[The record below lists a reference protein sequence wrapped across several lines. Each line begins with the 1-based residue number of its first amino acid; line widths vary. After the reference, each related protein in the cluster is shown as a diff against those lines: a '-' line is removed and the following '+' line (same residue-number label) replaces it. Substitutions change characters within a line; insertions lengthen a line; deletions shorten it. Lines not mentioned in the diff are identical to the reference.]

1 MVIRMNSDVD
11 KASKKIKKV
20 ALILFIVFF
29 SCLAVIGGISFF
41 MMMPINSSNN
51 DEVVF
56 NVKSGT
62 SKNQIISDLKKQGL
76 IRNTN
81 FTKILVKLNYRKGF
95 LAGNYKL
102 SKNMTLMEILESLT
116 SGTNIE
122 KNEMAITF
130 IEGKRFIEYA
140 DILAKNL
147 TFTKEEVISTCKDK
161 DYLTSLIEKYWF
173 ITDDILKDGVY
184 YPLEGYLFLDT
195 YFIKKD
201 AIVKE
206 AIEVL
211 LNEMNTKLSTYKE
224 YIETNNLNITSLLT
238 LASVIELE
246 ASSESDRKEISGV
259 FQNRIKNNIS
269 LGSDVTTCY
278 GVKKEDCTRITQSD
292 IDSCNAY
299 NTRGTCTKGIPI
311 GPICSPSIVS
321 IDAAINPSTNDY
333 FYFVADAKG
342 KVYYNK
348 TASEHERTV
357 ADLKSKGLW
366 S

>member
-51 DEVVF
+51 DDVMF
-56 NVKSGT
+56 NVESGT

-102 SKNMTLMEILESLT
+102 SKSMTLMEILESLT

-140 DILAKNL
+140 DILANNL

-184 YPLEGYLFLDT
+184 YPLEGYLFPDT
-195 YFIKKD
+195 YFIKK
-201 AIVKE
+201 
-206 AIEVL
+206 
-211 LNEMNTKLSTYKE
+211 
-224 YIETNNLNITSLLT
+224 
-238 LASVIELE
+238 ELE

-259 FQNRIKNNIS
+259 FQNRIKNNMSI
-269 LGSDVTTCY
+269 GSDVTTCY
-278 GVKKEDCTRITQSD
+278 GVKKELGSAILQSD

-299 NTRGTCTKGIPI
+299 NTRGTCTTGIPI

-348 TASEHERTV
+348 TASEHEKTV